1 MRLAPNMQSFI
12 SDSDAPSPNPCLSGR
27 QALPLMRWRGKIGR
41 RLLIARFLPLIF
53 LVPLIAHASAE
64 PFSDARN
71 HEFETSIEMLHTRG
85 IVEGYGGSKFQPD
98 ILINRA
104 EFLKILMLAVFGEE
118 SYSSGGSACFSDF
131 GGVSQWY
138 WAHACTAKERG
149 IIEGYPGGSFKG
161 EKTVNL
167 AEALKMSTEAWK
179 MRRPAY
185 PDGPPNWYDPYFDVA
200 ASRRIFLH
208 LPYDP
213 SHLMRRGEMAQ
224 LLMGLGQPVQ
234 SIAQPA
240 EDNEIAEAPEAPSG
254 GAQCANYM
262 RFGEQLEVCAT
273 CGNGVCESFEQCS
286 PSSCSAGGACTSDCG
301 PLYCKGDCS
310 LSGPVICGNGVLEGE
325 EQCDDGNTVNGDGCS
340 KICVIVPETV
350 RHAALRIDQRPV
362 ASLSQSV
369 GKTNVVLFAFDA
381 IAGRQDA
388 ILNGIKFKSIS
399 GSLGSAQ
406 NYRLLVDMNG
416 DGLMETTAA
425 TASAQGEKITFSNID
440 ASVRDGRT
448 RQFQLR
454 ADLSPNASA
463 SLLIV
468 GLDTS
473 DLAYVLAVGAIDGK
487 ELSGITTD
495 TVECTDSMCW
505 ISVFTLDSTGTI
517 DVVERGN
524 LYVTSDTTPIRSR
537 QIRAGE
543 ISPVVLRLKFRTE
556 GEDIEI
562 KDFAIAGGSE
572 YLDRLELYENN
583 NSSPFAVARGLSCSI
598 PTTGVFCSNSD
609 WTISADTEKVVL
621 VKAYVRADSPD
632 DVSGNTIALYLT
644 TGTSPQP
651 AVQARGIY
659 SNDTLSQ
666 NDGDGNKE
674 GEVFIGTTSASAN
687 VTVAGPT
694 HDLVA
699 SSITSIQNAHSDSDN
714 ASVPVGNA
722 AIGAFRFRASEKA
735 STKSFPVN
743 INNIVFSVLA
753 DNVQVDTSSFS
764 LYNTNNPDDTQSCSA
779 SADTGDI
786 TVTCSNLKASTVA
799 TTIDQGSTTSLTLKA
814 NILNPQIGNKA
825 STLQVGLRNL
835 GSRSQTGTVEWD
847 DNETT
852 FDWVDIDENRVEST
866 RYYSN

>member
-1 MRLAPNMQSFI
+1 MT
-12 SDSDAPSPNPCLSGR
+12 
-27 QALPLMRWRGKIGR
+27 
-41 RLLIARFLPLIF
+41 RFLPLII
-53 LVPLIAHASAE
+53 LVPFIAHADVA
-64 PFSDARN
+64 PFTDAKN
-71 HEFETSIEMLHTRG
+71 HEYETSIELLHRRG
-85 IVEGYGGSKFQPD
+85 IVEGYGGGKFQPD

-104 EFLKILMLAVFGEE
+104 EFLKLLMLAVFGEE

-149 IIEGYPGGSFKG
+149 IIEGYPDGSFKG

-167 AEALKMSTEAWK
+167 AEALKMSTEAWE

-185 PDGPPNWYDPYFDVA
+185 PDGPPNWFDPYFDVA

-213 SHLMRRGEMAQ
+213 SHLMKRGEMAQ
-224 LLMGLGQPVQ
+224 LLVGLGQPVQ
-234 SIAQPA
+234 AITKP
-240 EDNEIAEAPEAPSG
+240 EKDNEVAEASETPSG
-254 GAQCANYM
+254 GAKCANYM
-262 RFGEQLEVCAT
+262 RFGERLQVCAT

-286 PSSCSAGGACTSDCG
+286 PSTCTAGGACTKDCG
-301 PLYCKGDCS
+301 PLYCEDDCTYT
-310 LSGPVICGNGVLEGE
+310 GPAVCGNGVLEGA
-325 EQCDDGNTVNGDGCS
+325 EQCDDGNTENGDGCS
-340 KICVIVPETV
+340 KICVIVAEPV

-388 ILNGIKFKSIS
+388 ILNGVKFKSIS
-399 GSLGSAQ
+399 GTLGSAQ

-440 ASVRDGRT
+440 VSVRDGRT

-454 ADLSPNASA
+454 ADLSQNASA
-463 SLLIV
+463 SSLIV

-473 DLAYVLAVGAIDGK
+473 DLAYVLAVGAVDGK

-517 DVVERGN
+517 DVIERGN
-524 LYVTSDTTPIRSR
+524 LYVTADTTPIRSR
-537 QIRAGE
+537 QLRSGE
-543 ISPVVLRLKFRTE
+543 VSPVVLRVKFRAE

-562 KDFAIAGGSE
+562 KDLAIAGGSSE
-572 YLDRLELYENN
+572 IDRLELFEENGA
-583 NSSPFAVARGLSCSI
+583 SPFTVARGLTCSVPI
-598 PTTGVFCSNSD
+598 SGVFCSNSE
-609 WTISADTEKVVL
+609 WTVSADTEKTIL
-621 VKAYVRADSPD
+621 VKAYVRSDSPS

-644 TGTSPQP
+644 SGTSPQP
-651 AVQARGIY
+651 AVEARGVH
-659 SNDTLSQ
+659 SNDTLNQ

-674 GEVFIGTTSASAN
+674 GEVFIGTTAASAI

-699 SSITSIQNAHSDSDN
+699 SSITSIQNSHIDGDN
-714 ASVPVGNA
+714 TSVPVGNA
-722 AIGAFRFRASEKA
+722 AIGAFRFGVSEKA
-735 STKSFPVN
+735 STSSFPVN

-753 DNVQVDTSSFS
+753 DNVQVDSSSFS
-764 LYNTNNPDDTQSCSA
+764 LYNTSNPDDTQSCSA

-799 TTIDQGSTTSLTLKA
+799 TTIDQGSTTSLTLKT
-814 NILNPQIGNKA
+814 NILNAQIGNKA

-835 GSRSQTGTVEWD
+835 GSRSNTGTIEWD
-847 DNETT
+847 DSETT

-866 RYYSN
+866 RYYNN

>member
-1 MRLAPNMQSFI
+1 MQSFI
-12 SDSDAPSPNPCLSGR
+12 DDPNAPSPNPCLSGR
-27 QALPLMRWRGKIGR
+27 QALPLKRWRGESGIYFY
-41 RLLIARFLPLIF
+41 IARFLPLIF
-53 LVPLIAHASAE
+53 LVPLIAHAGVE

-71 HEFETSIEMLHTRG
+71 HKFQSSIELLHSRG
-85 IVEGYGGSKFQPD
+85 IVEGYGGGKFQPE

-118 SYSSGGSACFSDF
+118 SYSSDRGACFSDF

-138 WAHACTAKERG
+138 WAHACAAKERG
-149 IIEGYPGGSFKG
+149 VVEGYPDGTYRG

-167 AEALKMSTEAWK
+167 AEALKMSTEAWE

-200 ASRRIFLH
+200 ASRRVFLH

-213 SHLMRRGEMAQ
+213 GHLMKRGEMAQ
-224 LLMGLGQPVQ
+224 LLVGLGQPVQ
-234 SIAQPA
+234 TITQTQESVDVTESDDAK
-240 EDNEIAEAPEAPSG
+240 EGE
-254 GAQCANYM
+254 QCAMYM
-262 RFGEQLEVCAT
+262 RFGEQIEACAT
-273 CGNGVCESFEQCS
+273 CGNGVCESYEKCS
-286 PSSCSAGGACTSDCG
+286 PSSCTAGGACTNDCG
-301 PLYCKGDCS
+301 PLYCESDCS
-310 LSGPVICGNGVLEGE
+310 LSGPVVCGNGVLEGE
-325 EQCDDGNTVNGDGCS
+325 EQCDDGNTINGDGCS

-388 ILNGIKFKSIS
+388 ILNGIKFKSVS

-440 ASVRDGRT
+440 VSVRDGRT

-468 GLDTS
+468 DLDTS

-505 ISVFTLDSTGTI
+505 ISVFTLDSTGNI
-517 DVVERGN
+517 DVIERGN
-524 LYVTSDTTPIRSR
+524 LYVIADTTPIRSR

-543 ISPVVLRLKFRTE
+543 VSPVVLRIKFRSE
-556 GEDIEI
+556 GEGIEV
-562 KDFAIAGGSE
+562 KDLSIAGGSSE
-572 YLDRLELYENN
+572 IDRLELFEG
-583 NSSPFAVARGLSCSI
+583 SSVSPFAVARGLNCRA
-598 PTTGVFCSNSD
+598 PTSGVFCSNSE
-609 WTISADTEKVVL
+609 WSIAADTEKVIL
-621 VKAYVRADSPD
+621 VKAYVRSDSPA

-644 TGTSPQP
+644 SGTSPQP
-651 AVQARGIY
+651 AVEARGIH

-699 SSITSIQNAHSDSDN
+699 SSITAIQNAHSDSDN
-714 ASVPVGNA
+714 TSVPVGNA
-722 AIGAFRFRASEKA
+722 AIGALRFRASEKA

-743 INNIVFSVLA
+743 INNIVFSVFA
-753 DNVQVDTSSFS
+753 DNVQVDQSSFS
-764 LYNTNNPDDTQSCSA
+764 LYNTSNPDDTQSCSA

-835 GSRSQTGTVEWD
+835 GSRSNTGTVEWD

-866 RYYSN
+866 RYYNN